1 MIAAQRGWL
10 RVLFFV
16 AVSFSMVLRV
26 VVMADARAHGMVASA
41 VHMSACACLCVFRG
55 WLVHYHHDVALTW
68 NNGRNAWP
76 DAWDCTG
83 WCGGTAVGEST
94 ISRYCIFAS
103 RFGVGGREG
112 VCGDR
117 AVGVLSLAVLWRVL
131 RLLRG
136 AWLASP

>member
-68 NNGRNAWP
+68 N
-76 DAWDCTG
+76 
-83 WCGGTAVGEST
+83 GGTRRWMLGTARGGAAGLQTVSPPSATTAYLPLVLGWQ
-94 ISRYCIFAS
+94 A
-103 RFGVGGREG
+103 GREG

-117 AVGVLSLAVLWRVL
+117 AVGVLSLAVL
-131 RLLRG
+131 
-136 AWLASP
+136 